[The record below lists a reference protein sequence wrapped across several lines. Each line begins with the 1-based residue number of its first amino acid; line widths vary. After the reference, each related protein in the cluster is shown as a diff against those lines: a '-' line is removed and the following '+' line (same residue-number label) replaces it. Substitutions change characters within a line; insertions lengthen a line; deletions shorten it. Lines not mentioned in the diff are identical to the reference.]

1 MQHLHAAGLADPR
14 LRNLMTGIPVADIP
28 AIDVMRPP
36 VPAAIETI
44 VVAARA
50 F

>member
-1 MQHLHAAGLADPR
+1 MQHFHAAGPADPR
-14 LRNLMTGIPVADIP
+14 LRNLVVDIIP
-28 AIDVMRPP
+28 IDAMRPP